1 MMPINNAINLAYQKE
16 QLDLYA
22 KKIMADD
29 QIIRVLLKNAVPDL
43 FPQQVEITIR
53 NMLISKVPVDPGYT
67 NRISVKQQEN
77 FIPSEGR
84 IVFDLLFET
93 QLQSNK
99 IITVNVEIQK
109 NFHLKYPPA
118 CREEF
123 YLARQI
129 SAQAESIFSL
139 ARQEYGKIHHAIG
152 IWLYLNV
159 PKKYSN
165 TIIRCQRERRIMAGS
180 GQQRTDNFPSTII
193 EIMVGNEPYTG
204 DNDLLHVLHII
215 FKETCSAEEKMKRLA
230 QFGIIDHNELRKELR
245 NMCDYSDWVYEK
257 GYQTGYRQAYRQAY
271 QQAYQEEVRK
281 YAVNTAEKMMKDGIL
296 PDEKIAKIAGLS
308 LEEVQQLRNHPKN
321 GSHQS

>member
-29 QIIRVLLKNAVPDL
+29 QIIRVLLKNAVSDQ

-67 NRISVKQQEN
+67 NRISVKQQES

-180 GQQRTDNFPSTII
+180 GQQRSDNFPSTII

-215 FKETCSAEEKMKRLA
+215 FKDTCSAEEKMKRLA
-230 QFGIIDHNELRKELR
+230 QFDIIDHNEFIVSSDHTCNSILQALGRSDLALFNGIDDFTGITIYNGLLDKISQLAYITFCKSRRIFQIFMILRSE
-245 NMCDYSDWVYEK
+245 
-257 GYQTGYRQAYRQAY
+257 
-271 QQAYQEEVRK
+271 
-281 YAVNTAEKMMKDGIL
+281 
-296 PDEKIAKIAGLS
+296 
-308 LEEVQQLRNHPKN
+308 
-321 GSHQS
+321 

>member
-29 QIIRVLLKNAVPDL
+29 QIIRVLLKNAVSDQ

-53 NMLISKVPVDPGYT
+53 NMWISKVPVDPGYT

-99 IITVNVEIQK
+99 TITVNVEIQK

-180 GQQRTDNFPSTII
+180 GQQRSDNFPSTII

-215 FKETCSAEEKMKRLA
+215 FKDTCSAEEKMKRLA
-230 QFGIIDHNELRKELR
+230 QFDIIDHNEFRKELR
-245 NMCDYSDWVYEK
+245 DMCNYSDLIYENGIRK
-257 GYQTGYRQAYRQAY
+257 GKTEGIREQSLQTVQNMLQMGGFSDETIARISGISPA
-271 QQAYQEEVRK
+271 EVR
-281 YAVNTAEKMMKDGIL
+281 
-296 PDEKIAKIAGLS
+296 
-308 LEEVQQLRNHPKN
+308 QLRKKQLN
-321 GSHQS
+321 

>member
-43 FPQQVEITIR
+43 FRQQVEITIR
-53 NMLISKVPVDPGYT
+53 NMLVSKVPVDPGYT
-67 NRISVKQQEN
+67 NRISVKQQES

-93 QLQSNK
+93 QVSSNK
-99 IITVNVEIQK
+99 TITVNVEIQK

-165 TIIRCQRERRIMAGS
+165 TIIRCQRDRRIMAGS

-230 QFGIIDHNELRKELR
+230 QFGIIDHNEFRKELR
-245 NMCDYSDWVYEK
+245 DMCNYSDLIYENGIKK
-257 GYQTGYRQAYRQAY
+257 GKTEGIREQSLQTVQNMLQMGGFSDETIAQISGISPA
-271 QQAYQEEVRK
+271 EVR
-281 YAVNTAEKMMKDGIL
+281 
-296 PDEKIAKIAGLS
+296 
-308 LEEVQQLRNHPKN
+308 QLRKKQLN
-321 GSHQS
+321 

>member
-29 QIIRVLLKNAVPDL
+29 QIIRILLKNAVPDL

-67 NRISVKQQEN
+67 NRISVKQQES

-99 IITVNVEIQK
+99 TITVNVEIQK

-129 SAQAESIFSL
+129 SAQAERIFSL

-230 QFGIIDHNELRKELR
+230 QFGIIDHNEFRKELR
-245 NMCDYSDWVYEK
+245 DMYNYSDLIYENGIRK
-257 GYQTGYRQAYRQAY
+257 GKTEGIREQSLQTVQNMLQMGGFSDETIARISGISPA
-271 QQAYQEEVRK
+271 EVR
-281 YAVNTAEKMMKDGIL
+281 
-296 PDEKIAKIAGLS
+296 
-308 LEEVQQLRNHPKN
+308 QLRKKQLN
-321 GSHQS
+321 

>member
-29 QIIRVLLKNAVPDL
+29 QIIKVLLKNAVSDL

-99 IITVNVEIQK
+99 TITVNVEIQK

-129 SAQAESIFSL
+129 SAQAGVWKDSSCDWHL
-139 ARQEYGKIHHAIG
+139 AVPECAKEIQQYHHQMPERTQNHGG
-152 IWLYLNV
+152 I
-159 PKKYSN
+159 
-165 TIIRCQRERRIMAGS
+165 
-180 GQQRTDNFPSTII
+180 RT
-193 EIMVGNEPYTG
+193 
-204 DNDLLHVLHII
+204 
-215 FKETCSAEEKMKRLA
+215 A
-230 QFGIIDHNELRKELR
+230 
-245 NMCDYSDWVYEK
+245 
-257 GYQTGYRQAYRQAY
+257 
-271 QQAYQEEVRK
+271 
-281 YAVNTAEKMMKDGIL
+281 
-296 PDEKIAKIAGLS
+296 
-308 LEEVQQLRNHPKN
+308 KN
-321 GSHQS
+321 G

>member
-29 QIIRVLLKNAVPDL
+29 QIIRVLLKNAVSDQ

-67 NRISVKQQEN
+67 NRISVKQQES

-99 IITVNVEIQK
+99 TITVNVEIQK

-129 SAQAESIFSL
+129 SAQAERIFSL

-230 QFGIIDHNELRKELR
+230 QFGIIDHNEFRKELR
-245 NMCDYSDWVYEK
+245 DMYNYSDLIYENGIRK
-257 GYQTGYRQAYRQAY
+257 GKTEGIREQSLQTVQNMLQMGGFSDETIARISGISPA
-271 QQAYQEEVRK
+271 EVR
-281 YAVNTAEKMMKDGIL
+281 
-296 PDEKIAKIAGLS
+296 
-308 LEEVQQLRNHPKN
+308 QLRKKQLN
-321 GSHQS
+321 

>member
-29 QIIRVLLKNAVPDL
+29 QIIRILLKNAVPDL

-67 NRISVKQQEN
+67 NRISVKQQES

-99 IITVNVEIQK
+99 TITVNVEIQK

-129 SAQAESIFSL
+129 SAQAERIFSL

-230 QFGIIDHNELRKELR
+230 QFGIIDHNEFRKELR
-245 NMCDYSDWVYEK
+245 DMWVAFRMK
-257 GYQTGYRQAYRQAY
+257 QLPGYL
-271 QQAYQEEVRK
+271 V
-281 YAVNTAEKMMKDGIL
+281 
-296 PDEKIAKIAGLS
+296 S
-308 LEEVQQLRNHPKN
+308 LLQKSVSSARSSSTDNRCPSPMNSER
-321 GSHQS
+321 S

>member
-1 MMPINNAINLAYQKE
+1 MPINNAINLAYQKE

-29 QIIRVLLKNAVPDL
+29 QIIKVLLKNAVSDL

-99 IITVNVEIQK
+99 TITVNVEIQK

-215 FKETCSAEEKMKRLA
+215 FKETCSLEEKMKRLA
-230 QFGIIDHNELRKELR
+230 QFGIIDHNEFRKELR
-245 NMCDYSDWVYEK
+245 DMCNYSDLIYEK
-257 GYQTGYRQAYRQAY
+257 GI
-271 QQAYQEEVRK
+271 RK
-281 YAVNTAEKMMKDGIL
+281 G
-296 PDEKIAKIAGLS
+296 
-308 LEEVQQLRNHPKN
+308 
-321 GSHQS
+321 

>member
-29 QIIRVLLKNAVPDL
+29 QIIRILLKNAVPDL

-67 NRISVKQQEN
+67 NRISVKQQES

-180 GQQRTDNFPSTII
+180 GQQRSDNFPSTII

-215 FKETCSAEEKMKRLA
+215 FKDTCSAEEKMKRLA
-230 QFGIIDHNELRKELR
+230 QFGIIDHNEFRKELR
-245 NMCDYSDWVYEK
+245 DMCNYSDLIYENGIRK
-257 GYQTGYRQAYRQAY
+257 GKTEGIREQSLQTVQNMLQMGGFSDETIARISGISPA
-271 QQAYQEEVRK
+271 EVR
-281 YAVNTAEKMMKDGIL
+281 
-296 PDEKIAKIAGLS
+296 
-308 LEEVQQLRNHPKN
+308 QLRKKQLN
-321 GSHQS
+321 

>member
-53 NMLISKVPVDPGYT
+53 NVLVSKVPVDPGYT
-67 NRISVKQQEN
+67 NRISVKQQES

-84 IVFDLLFET
+84 IVFDLLFDT
-93 QLQSNK
+93 QVSSNNT
-99 IITVNVEIQK
+99 ITVNVEIQK

-215 FKETCSAEEKMKRLA
+215 FKETCSSEEKMKRLA
-230 QFGIIDHNELRKELR
+230 QFGIIDHNEFRKELR
-245 NMCDYSDWVYEK
+245 DMCNYSDLIYENGIRK
-257 GYQTGYRQAYRQAY
+257 GKTEGIREQSLQTVQNMLQMGGFSDETIAQISGISPA
-271 QQAYQEEVRK
+271 EVR
-281 YAVNTAEKMMKDGIL
+281 
-296 PDEKIAKIAGLS
+296 
-308 LEEVQQLRNHPKN
+308 QLRKKQLN
-321 GSHQS
+321 

>member
-53 NMLISKVPVDPGYT
+53 NMLVSKVPVDPGYT

-84 IVFDLLFET
+84 IVFDLLFDT

-99 IITVNVEIQK
+99 TITVNVEIQK

-230 QFGIIDHNELRKELR
+230 QFGIIDHNEFRKELR
-245 NMCDYSDWVYEK
+245 DMCNYSDLIYENGIRK
-257 GYQTGYRQAYRQAY
+257 GKTEGIREQSLQTVQNMLQMGGFSDETIARISGISPA
-271 QQAYQEEVRK
+271 EVR
-281 YAVNTAEKMMKDGIL
+281 
-296 PDEKIAKIAGLS
+296 
-308 LEEVQQLRNHPKN
+308 QLRKKQLN
-321 GSHQS
+321 

>member
-29 QIIRVLLKNAVPDL
+29 QIIRVLLKNAVSDL

-67 NRISVKQQEN
+67 NRISVKQQES

-180 GQQRTDNFPSTII
+180 GQQRSDNFPSTII

-215 FKETCSAEEKMKRLA
+215 FKDTCSAEEKMKRLA
-230 QFGIIDHNELRKELR
+230 QFDIIDHNEFRKELR
-245 NMCDYSDWVYEK
+245 DMCNYSDLIYENGIRK
-257 GYQTGYRQAYRQAY
+257 GKMEGKMEGKLEGKREGIREHSLQAARNMLQMGGFSDETIA
-271 QQAYQEEVRK
+271 QISGISPAEVR
-281 YAVNTAEKMMKDGIL
+281 
-296 PDEKIAKIAGLS
+296 
-308 LEEVQQLRNHPKN
+308 QLRKKQLN
-321 GSHQS
+321 